1 MYLYDSPR
9 SGLDLLHGTE
19 HALPPRET
27 VIFVR
32 EGAGALVDTE
42 GANSAVLARPL
53 ASSSTPGM
61 SGLEA
66 DIFGDEDSEL
76 AG

>member
-1 MYLYDSPR
+1 MTLSMHCLPLR
-9 SGLDLLHGTE
+9 STVS
-19 HALPPRET
+19 
-27 VIFVR
+27 VIFPSCVR

-42 GANSAVLARPL
+42 GANSAVVARPL